1 MPRAVTAI
9 SDGEAKT
16 KRITEM
22 AALMVSSCWTDARAT
37 YLHVSCYVMKIT
49 FVFISDGQVLY
60 YLQVETCPQ
69 DTLQW
74 HTWGLKDVPGS
85 SFPLLP
91 SHSSSTISQPLLT
104 YPVITFYLYTH
115 THTRLAKWE
124 TSDTHLFSIGCIRR
138 GSGCH
143 CQQLDGSCG
152 ITENIWHLLS
162 HGFLHPGFQILKNI
176 VYKWKFPGISKK
188 HSCYCP
194 PFPDKIIHSVFINF
208 INCEY
213 QLCTKQ

>member
-115 THTRLAKWE
+115 THTAGQMGDLRYPPLLYWVHQEGQWLPLPAAWWELWYHWKHLTPLESWLLASGL
-124 TSDTHLFSIGCIRR
+124 SD
-138 GSGCH
+138 
-143 CQQLDGSCG
+143 
-152 ITENIWHLLS
+152 
-162 HGFLHPGFQILKNI
+162 P
-176 VYKWKFPGISKK
+176 
-188 HSCYCP
+188 
-194 PFPDKIIHSVFINF
+194 
-208 INCEY
+208 
-213 QLCTKQ
+213 